1 MRFPRM
7 VGDLAQTLGK
17 RAELVISGEDTEL
30 DRAVI
35 DGLGDPLV
43 HMLRNAI
50 DHGLESPEDRE
61 AAGKD
66 ATGTVHLSARH
77 AGNSVIIEVGDDGRG
92 IDPEALRAS
101 AVRKG
106 LLEADAAAALTDDE
120 ALDLVFLP
128 GFSTAARTTD
138 VSGRGVGMDAVRS
151 TIGSLNGDVSI
162 ASVVGEGSTFT
173 IRLPLTLA
181 IIQALLVRGAD
192 QVYALPLETIEETV
206 VVGREQTWPV
216 NGRPCMVLRDVV
228 VPLVGL
234 SRRLEGGDD
243 RAVTAGDDSRGLEVV
258 VVRAGGSRLGVV
270 VDGLIGQQD
279 IVIKQLP
286 RYLGDVA
293 EIAGATILGDGS
305 VALIVDVAALAA
317 AG

>member
-1 MRFPRM
+1 
-7 VGDLAQTLGK
+7 
-17 RAELVISGEDTEL
+17 
-30 DRAVI
+30 
-35 DGLGDPLV
+35 
-43 HMLRNAI
+43 
-50 DHGLESPEDRE
+50 
-61 AAGKD
+61 
-66 ATGTVHLSARH
+66 
-77 AGNSVIIEVGDDGRG
+77 
-92 IDPEALRAS
+92 
-101 AVRKG
+101 
-106 LLEADAAAALTDDE
+106 
-120 ALDLVFLP
+120 
-128 GFSTAARTTD
+128 
-138 VSGRGVGMDAVRS
+138 MDAVRT
-151 TIGSLNGDVSI
+151 TIASLNGDVSI
-162 ASVVGEGSTFT
+162 ASEVGAGSTFT

-192 QVYALPLETIEETV
+192 QVYALPLDTIEETV
-206 VVGREQTWPV
+206 VVGPGDTWPV

-234 SRRLEGGDD
+234 SQRLAGADD
-243 RAVTAGDDSRGLEVV
+243 RTVSHREGARGLEVV

-286 RYLGDVA
+286 GYLGDVV